1 MNILFLT
8 AQLPYP
14 PASGGRRREY
24 ELVRRLGEKFE
35 IHLCSLTASPKT
47 DNIYAEHLKPYCK
60 SLSILK
66 AAATPH
72 CLARL
77 SNGNDYPF
85 LVKKYYSEEGVYE
98 ISFLLKD
105 HSFDV
110 VHVEGYYLMQLL
122 PSILNIPILLVEHNI
137 EYLLDLQRFLLS
149 GSYTSNDRFC
159 LWQEY
164 YRTFLWERRAWNLA
178 SKVVTLTK
186 EEETA
191 VRRLEPNIE
200 VVMIPNGIDHKLSIS
215 NTLELLSSNS
225 NSISNNSHSIKEH
238 KTTTLSKIHDNSPSI
253 LFVCNFAYDPNVDAA
268 LYFSTEIFPII
279 LEQVPKVRLFLVG
292 NSPPTEIRRLAFP
305 KHSHIEVTGYVNSLD
320 PFYEASTVVVC
331 PLRIGGGVKVKL
343 LEAIRAGKAIVT
355 TSVGAQGLNL
365 SDNRALCVSDKKLEF
380 AKIVI
385 KFLID
390 PEARYQQEKRA
401 LCFAKTLPGWDQV
414 IEEYVRCYNK
424 MIPIVA
430 KS

>member
-1 MNILFLT
+1 MKILFLT
-8 AQLPYP
+8 AHLPFP
-14 PASGGRRREY
+14 PASGGRRREF

-35 IHLCSLTASPKT
+35 IHLCSLTASPEI
-47 DNIYAEHLKPYCK
+47 DSIYAKYLKPYCRG
-60 SLSILK
+60 LSILK
-66 AAATPH
+66 VAATPS
-72 CLARL
+72 CLDKY
-77 SNGNDYPF
+77 SNRNNYSF
-85 LVKKYYSEEGVYE
+85 LMKKYYSEEGIYE

-105 HSFDV
+105 HFFSV

-122 PSILNIPILLVEHNI
+122 PSTLNIPILLVEHNI

-149 GSYTSNDRFC
+149 KSSTSNGRFC

-164 YRTFLWERRAWNLA
+164 YRTFLWERRAWNVA
-178 SKVVTLTK
+178 SKIVTLTK
-186 EEETA
+186 EEEIT
-191 VRRLEPNIE
+191 VRRLEPNID
-200 VVMIPNGIDHKLSIS
+200 VVTIPNGIDHKLLINNS
-215 NTLELLSSNS
+215 LESLSSN
-225 NSISNNSHSIKEH
+225 NNSKNNINNHNIRKHDS
-238 KTTTLSKIHDNSPSI
+238 TSSRIHHNIPSI

-268 LYFSTEIFPII
+268 LYFVTEIFPII
-279 LEQVPKVRLFLVG
+279 LKQVPNVRLVLVG
-292 NSPPTEIRRLAFP
+292 SSPTTEIRQLAFP

-320 PFYEASTVVVC
+320 PFYRASTVVVC

-355 TSVGAQGLNL
+355 TSVGAQGLNI

-385 KFLID
+385 KFLKD
-390 PEARYQQEKRA
+390 PEARCQQEKKA
-401 LCFAKTLPGWDQV
+401 LRFSKNLPGWDQV
-414 IEEYVRCYNK
+414 IDEYVCCYNK